1 MSTDSS
7 VERTLVLLKPDAVE
21 RHLVGEIITRF
32 EHRGLRI
39 AGMKMLRFTK
49 ELARK
54 HYAEHLE
61 KPFYSELEEFITS
74 ARCVAMAIE
83 GVDAVLLVRHMMGAT
98 KNTDAL
104 PGSIRGDYAPVT
116 QYNLVHGSDCPA
128 AAAREV
134 ALFFTDAEL
143 F

>member
-1 MSTDSS
+1 MSTDES
-7 VERTLVLLKPDAVE
+7 VERTLVLLKPDAVQ

-39 AGMKMLRFTK
+39 AGMKMLQFTK

-61 KPFYSELEEFITS
+61 KDFYPELEEFIIS
-74 ARCVAMAIE
+74 GRCVAMAIE
-83 GVDAVLLVRHMMGAT
+83 GIDAVVLVRHMMGAT
-98 KNTDAL
+98 KHLDAQ
-104 PGSIRGDYAPVT
+104 PGSIRGDYAPIT
-116 QYNLVHGSDCPA
+116 QYNLVHGSDSPTS
-128 AAAREV
+128 AAREI
-134 ALFFTDAEL
+134 ALFFTEVEL